1 MSKGEAEKLQA
12 LSSNFDI
19 HETDCYREVD
29 KQSIFGIIETAGDG
43 RMGFN
48 DVVRRITAA
57 TQADS

>member
-1 MSKGEAEKLQA
+1 
-12 LSSNFDI
+12 
-19 HETDCYREVD
+19 VD